1 MDAALKQRLIGA
13 TVLVALAVIFLPM
26 LIDGPEAEREAE
38 SEQLS
43 LDLPTRPDRPMET
56 REIALQPAP
65 LPTPVVP
72 AAGSDVLPVVDTG
85 AEQRVDALSGEP
97 VGAGSDPVAATSS
110 SASAASAP
118 AAARTDAAPPAATA
132 STSSAPPATPPAAA
146 TAPVSPR
153 PPAAAPAASAP
164 APAPALPTATAGGRY
179 AVNVGSYANVANAE
193 NLLTRL
199 KNAGISAYSE
209 SVNLEGRPVR
219 RVRLGPFAQ
228 RSEAERARQAALAV
242 QRDLPTSVISLDA
255 GIPAPAPARAAATEG
270 FAVQLGALRSEADAN
285 ALRDRARG
293 AGFVAFVERVN
304 AEAGVLW
311 RVRVGPE
318 LDRASAERRRGE
330 LKSKL
335 NIDGLVVSHP

>member
-97 VGAGSDPVAATSS
+97 VGAASDPASSTAS

-118 AAARTDAAPPAATA
+118 AAARTDATPPAATG
-132 STSSAPPATPPAAA
+132 STSSPPSATPRPAA

-164 APAPALPTATAGGRY
+164 APVPALPTATAGGRY

-193 NLLTRL
+193 NLLARL
-199 KNAGISAYSE
+199 KNAGIAAYSE

-255 GIPAPAPARAAATEG
+255 GSPAPAPARAAATEG

>member
-97 VGAGSDPVAATSS
+97 VGAASDPASSTAS

-118 AAARTDAAPPAATA
+118 AAARTDATPPASTA
-132 STSSAPPATPPAAA
+132 STSSPPSATPRPAA

-153 PPAAAPAASAP
+153 PPAAAPAAS

-193 NLLTRL
+193 NLLARL
-199 KNAGISAYSE
+199 KNAGIAAYSE

-255 GIPAPAPARAAATEG
+255 GSPAPAPARAPATEG

-285 ALRDRARG
+285 ALRDRARA

>member
-85 AEQRVDALSGEP
+85 TEQRVDALSGEP

-118 AAARTDAAPPAATA
+118 AAARTDATPPAATA
-132 STSSAPPATPPAAA
+132 STSSALPAMPRPAA
-146 TAPVSPR
+146 TAPVSTR
-153 PPAAAPAASAP
+153 PAAATSAAP
-164 APAPALPTATAGGRY
+164 APTPALPTATAGGRY

-193 NLLTRL
+193 NLLARL
-199 KNAGISAYSE
+199 KNAGIAAYSE

-255 GIPAPAPARAAATEG
+255 GSPAPAPARAAATEG

>member
-118 AAARTDAAPPAATA
+118 ATARTDATPPAATA
-132 STSSAPPATPPAAA
+132 STSSAPPAAPRPAA
-146 TAPVSPR
+146 TAPVNPR
-153 PPAAAPAASAP
+153 PAAVTSAAPAP
-164 APAPALPTATAGGRY
+164 TPALPTATAGGRY

-193 NLLTRL
+193 NLLARL
-199 KNAGISAYSE
+199 KSAGIAAYSE

-242 QRDLPTSVISLDA
+242 QRDLRTSVISLDA
-255 GIPAPAPARAAATEG
+255 GSPAPAPARAAATEG